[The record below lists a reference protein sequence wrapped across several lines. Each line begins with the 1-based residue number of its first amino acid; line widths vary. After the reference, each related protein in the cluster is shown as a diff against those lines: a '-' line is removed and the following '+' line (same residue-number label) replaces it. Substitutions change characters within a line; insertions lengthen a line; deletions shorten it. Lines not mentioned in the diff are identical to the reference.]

1 MDASESTASTGKSKR
16 SKLSFRSPQDWIFDT
31 FVYLFI
37 GIVTVATLY
46 PFLNVLAISFNDSVD
61 TVRGGIS
68 IYPREFTLEN
78 YKLIFSYDGLITGFK
93 ISVLRTVVGTL
104 AGLVSGSM
112 VAYTLSRQEFQARRF
127 VSVFLAITMYVSGGL
142 IPGFILIKNL
152 DLINTFAVYILPGL
166 VSAFNIFI
174 IRSFIDGIPYAL
186 QESAKL
192 DGANDFTIY
201 WRVILPLSKPALA
214 TVALFLAVGQW
225 NSWFDTYLF
234 NGSNESL
241 TTLQYELM
249 KVLQS
254 TTVSSNNV
262 RGENM
267 SQLLSQVSPDS
278 VKMAITII
286 ATIPILIVYP
296 FLQKYFVKGMT
307 LGAVKS

>member
-1 MDASESTASTGKSKR
+1 MDASGPTASSIKPKR
-16 SKLSFRSPQDWIFDT
+16 PKIAAKSPQDWIFDT
-31 FVYLFI
+31 FVYVFI
-37 GIVTVATLY
+37 GIVTIATLY

-68 IYPREFTLEN
+68 IFPRQFTLEN

-93 ISVLRTVVGTL
+93 ISVLRTVIGTL

-112 VAYTLSRQEFQARRF
+112 VAYTLARKEFQGRRF

-201 WRVILPLSKPALA
+201 WRVILPLTKPALA

-225 NSWFDTYLF
+225 NSWFDTYLY
-234 NGSNESL
+234 NGSNDSL

-254 TTVSSNNV
+254 TTTNANDV

-267 SQLLSQVSPDS
+267 SQLVTQVSPDS

-286 ATIPILIVYP
+286 ATVPILIVYP

>member
-1 MDASESTASTGKSKR
+1 MGTAEPAVSAAGKSR
-16 SKLSFRSPQDWIFDT
+16 LASKSPQDWTFDII
-31 FVYLFI
+31 VYALI
-37 GIVTVATLY
+37 TIITVVTLY

-78 YKLIFSYDGLITGFK
+78 YKVIFSYDGLITGFK
-93 ISVLRTVVGTL
+93 ISVLRTLAGTL

-112 VAYTLSRQEFQARRF
+112 LAYTLARTDFQGRRF
-127 VSVFLAITMYVSGGL
+127 ISTFLAITMYVSGGL

-166 VSAFNIFI
+166 VSAFNIFV

-201 WRVILPLSKPALA
+201 WRIILPLCKPALA

-225 NSWFDTYLF
+225 NSWFDTYLY
-234 NGSNESL
+234 NGSNENL

-254 TTVSSNNV
+254 TTTNANNV
-262 RGENM
+262 RGENL
-267 SQLLSQVSPDS
+267 SQMMAQVSPDS

-286 ATIPILIVYP
+286 ATVPILVVYP

>member
-1 MDASESTASTGKSKR
+1 MEASEPTTSSVTPKR
-16 SKLSFRSPQDWIFDT
+16 PKIGAKSPQDLIFDT

-37 GIVTVATLY
+37 GIVTIATLY

-68 IYPREFTLEN
+68 IFPRQFTLEN
-78 YKLIFSYDGLITGFK
+78 YKLIFSYEGLITGFK
-93 ISVLRTVVGTL
+93 ISVLRTVIGTL

-112 VAYTLSRQEFQARRF
+112 VAYTLARREFQGRRF

-192 DGANDFTIY
+192 DGANDFSIY
-201 WRVILPLSKPALA
+201 WRVILPLTKPALA

-225 NSWFDTYLF
+225 NSWFDTYLY
-234 NGSNESL
+234 NGSNDSL

-254 TTVSSNNV
+254 TTTNSNNI

-267 SQLLSQVSPDS
+267 SQLMSQVSPDA

-286 ATIPILIVYP
+286 ATVPILIVYP